1 MVGGIGL
8 VGVPGER
15 VLRED
20 KGSDSAI
27 QSTTETVDVLCL
39 GLSARPAMITHPPE
53 LAILNKKNIATL
65 P

>member
-15 VLRED
+15 VLREG

-27 QSTTETVDVLCL
+27 QSTTETGIQGIGYEEVQRT
-39 GLSARPAMITHPPE
+39 SSRKE
-53 LAILNKKNIATL
+53 W
-65 P
+65 